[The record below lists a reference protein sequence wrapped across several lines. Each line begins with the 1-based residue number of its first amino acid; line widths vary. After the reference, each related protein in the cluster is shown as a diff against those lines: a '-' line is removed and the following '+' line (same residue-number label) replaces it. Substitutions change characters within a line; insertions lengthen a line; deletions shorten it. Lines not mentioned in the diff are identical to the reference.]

1 MFKRPYRKIIYRKK
15 VKILLIQ
22 IVNRNLGDQVIAD
35 NAEYLVRR
43 ALPRLARQHY
53 MIQHYDIQSDDW
65 ELLRTADLIIFA
77 GGGLIKYRQED
88 FHMYVPAILECADEC
103 GIPVY
108 FNCVGVEGYDAE
120 DARCVRLAQT
130 LNLDCIKGITVRDD
144 LETLRRNYLKTDD
157 IFTGSAVDPAVFTPQ
172 VYGISKAVQ
181 SRTIGLGV
189 VRHRIFEDYGIAQ
202 VTREFQLEMWQGIA
216 RELER
221 RGYEW
226 KLYVNGLRSDY
237 DFALEIL
244 EYMGRESEAC
254 RLLAPRPVQ
263 SRELVELTASFAG
276 VIACRMHANIIAYA
290 LGIASVGLV
299 WNDKMVFWGERIGCP
314 ERFLTS
320 EQFEPKRIVQCL
332 MDSMAA
338 GVKPCPEALKKNIQK
353 PLQKFVHRYGGAAWK
368 KNRLVHLKKPRN
380 WADRLA
386 AAALGG
392 ISMRYTGMNAAEGLE
407 GAIAHGFRIF
417 EADIRLTSDG
427 KLVCV
432 NGWTKGSYE
441 KLGADLQKS
450 ADGQGMDADT
460 FLQCRMYGCYETMD
474 AERLFGWLRQE
485 TGNWKLILDIGKPK
499 KEILADMIG
508 QLQRL
513 CGEDPEMEKHLLIR
527 LQSKYD
533 VEAVQEAGLPMQI
546 MYYVPPKQIREEK
559 HLTLES
565 IGKYCKK
572 RGIQWV
578 SMPKETLDQEVMD
591 FLHKQ
596 KLKSCL
602 FSYNRYTDVLQA
614 LELGVDWI
622 ATSYLRVDELAE
634 WYESGYTIV
643 IR

>member
-53 MIQHYDIQSDDW
+53 MIQLYDIQSEDQ

-88 FHMYVPAILECADEC
+88 FHTYVPAILECASEC
-103 GIPVY
+103 GIPVF

-120 DARCVRLAQT
+120 DARCIRLAQT
-130 LNLDCIKGITVRDD
+130 LNLDCIKGITARDD
-144 LETLRRNYLKTDD
+144 LETLRRDYLETDG
-157 IFTGSAVDPAVFTPQ
+157 IFTAAAVDPAVFTPQ
-172 VYGISKAVQ
+172 VYGIRADTQ
-181 SRTIGLGV
+181 TRTIGLGV
-189 VRHRIFEDYGIAQ
+189 VRYRIFEDYGLAQ
-202 VTREFQLEMWQGIA
+202 VTREFQLEMWQGIT
-216 RELER
+216 RELEA
-221 RGYEW
+221 RGYAW
-226 KLYVNGLRSDY
+226 QFYVNGLRSDY

-244 EYMGRESEAC
+244 EYMGRESEAA

-263 SRELVELTASFAG
+263 SRELIALTASFAG

-299 WNDKMVFWGERIGCP
+299 WNEKMVFWGERIGCP

-338 GVKPCPEALKKNIQK
+338 GVKPCPKALKRSIQK
-353 PLQKFVHRYGGAAWK
+353 PLQRFVHRYGGAAWK
-368 KNRLVHLKKPRN
+368 KNRLVQLKKPMN
-380 WADRLA
+380 WADRLV

-392 ISMRYTGMNAAEGLE
+392 ISMRYANMNAAEGLK
-407 GAIAHGFRIF
+407 GAIEHGFRIF
-417 EADIRLTSDG
+417 EADIRLTLDG
-427 KLVCV
+427 RLVCV
-432 NGWTKGSYE
+432 NGWSKGSYE
-441 KLGADLQKS
+441 KLGADPRKY
-450 ADGQGMDADT
+450 ADGMDADT
-460 FLQCRMYGCYETMD
+460 FLQCRMYGHYETMD
-474 AERLFGWLRQE
+474 AKRLFGRMRQE
-485 TGNWKLILDIGKPK
+485 IGDWKLILDMGKPK
-499 KEILADMIG
+499 KEILAGMIE
-508 QLQRL
+508 QLREL
-513 CGEDPEMEKHLLIR
+513 CGEETEMEKHLLVR

-533 VEAVQEAGLPMQI
+533 VEAVQEAGLPMQV
-546 MYYVPPKQIREEK
+546 MYYVPPKQVREEK
-559 HLTLES
+559 HITLES
-565 IGKYCKK
+565 IGRYCKK
-572 RGIQWV
+572 RRISWV

-634 WYESGYTIV
+634 WYETGCTIV